1 MQLLDEHNTHI
12 VSIAANCMDRLQP
25 MDLSINESVKEFM
38 RSKFRD
44 WYSAQV
50 QHQLDKGEE
59 ISPVGIKLSTMKPL
73 GARWLVSL
81 YDYISSIVENG
92 FKAAGILS

>member
-1 MQLLDEHNTHI
+1 
-12 VSIAANCMDRLQP
+12 
-25 MDLSINESVKEFM
+25 MDLSINESVKELM

-44 WYSAQV
+44 SYSAQV
-50 QHQLDKGEE
+50 QRQLDKGEE

-81 YDYISSIVENG
+81 YDYISSIVQNG
-92 FKAAGILS
+92 FKTAGILSRRDHIIVHVYTHDDRLLCITR